1 MELAFKQYRFSIQNS
16 SINCIMGNGINLE
29 EFKDSCK
36 YIDNV
41 EAIIQPMSNQII
53 QEKVIDYLKYC
64 FEQSNHEDKRKIID
78 SLTIVGLTK
87 IYLNR
92 KIETLSNSELFLIT
106 LAGGLLKN
114 PSIIIIEN
122 PQAYLDTANL
132 SKVMQIFRMIKRR
145 YKKTIIVFSNDS
157 DFVHLIADYIFIIN
171 NDTVIIS
178 GDKYDIFSNEKLLK
192 MCLIKIPKIIA
203 IEKLI
208 QKKKHIKIGL
218 RDNVND
224 LIKDICFYR

>member
-208 QKKKHIKIGL
+208 KKKKHIKIGL